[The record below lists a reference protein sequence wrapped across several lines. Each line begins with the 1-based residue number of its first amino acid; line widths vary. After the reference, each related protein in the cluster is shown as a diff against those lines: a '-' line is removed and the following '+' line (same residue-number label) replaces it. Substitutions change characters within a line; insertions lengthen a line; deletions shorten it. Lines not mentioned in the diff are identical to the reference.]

1 MKLRKLLTA
10 LAGAALIIGLT
21 GCNNSFTLAEKLL
34 PGESGGSGS
43 SGKSEV
49 LYKYVLGGYYP
60 VYFGYDKTTSKVTDC
75 WIIMEDV
82 DNGNYRKYCIPSNDK
97 VTDIQTILGA
107 KTSWPVDTSDANY
120 STVTD
125 IINSCTIY
133 DVHYFDILFYLKN
146 QVGEFSVTKNK
157 QEILSLLKK
166 NVDLE
171 LPDEIK
177 NNDLLFLKLD
187 FGGGTVV
194 WDFTI
199 NKAYM
204 LTRQDDNTALL
215 VKESELDLI
224 TKQKSDFPDN
234 TTVVEVPNTAQ
245 YSIYYSTESNPT
257 YMLQKVEN
265 EAEKLYKTADGK
277 YIIYLP
283 LGGA

>member
-1 MKLRKLLTA
+1 MKLNKLFTILMA
-10 LAGAALIIGLT
+10 AAVVLGFAGCKNDL
-21 GCNNSFTLAEKLL
+21 TLAEKLV
-34 PGESGGSGS
+34 GTGGSGASGGS
-43 SGKSEV
+43 EV
-49 LYKYVLGGYYP
+49 FYKYVLGGYYP

-97 VTDIQTILGA
+97 VTDIQNILGA
-107 KTSWPVDTSDANY
+107 RTSWPVYDSNANY

-157 QEILSLLKK
+157 QEILSFLKK

-187 FGGGTVV
+187 FEGAVV

-204 LTRQDDNTALL
+204 LTRQGDNTALL

-277 YIIYLP
+277 YIMYLP